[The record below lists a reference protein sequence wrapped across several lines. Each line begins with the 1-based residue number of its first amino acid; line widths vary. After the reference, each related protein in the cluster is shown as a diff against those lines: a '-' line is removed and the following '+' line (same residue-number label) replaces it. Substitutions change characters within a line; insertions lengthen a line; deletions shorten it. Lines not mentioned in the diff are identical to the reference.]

1 MPKAVNATVPVLI
14 QVFVIN
20 TVANARARPMSQEEN
35 VIDAQSDLT
44 DLMLMDVCVSSRG
57 NVITVNCLWI
67 NSLQDFM

>member
-1 MPKAVNATVPVLI
+1 LRLRGALPKAANATVPVLI

-44 DLMLMDVCVSSRG
+44 DLMLMGVCLVIVMVSG
-57 NVITVNCLWI
+57 P
-67 NSLQDFM
+67 